1 MKIFYF
7 LAFASTAAFF
17 DSHLTC
23 PQYPPPNNGRM
34 ICDHLLGKYC
44 TPSCN
49 FGFVPN
55 GPQAWAYVC
64 NPVTQRWGTYPD
76 SYPLPW
82 PDCVAPKDQTWNPK
96 SFYILNKIKE
106 PDLEN
111 VNGDKSVGDLEKSYE
126 EDKQIKGEKKTQT
139 EFYKNNITDSAYDI
153 LKVASKNRL
162 KNKVQKQF
170 EVLNDTPSDNGSTSK
185 TSSKKT
191 DTLSQPP
198 SQKNNSNK
206 SSNTRDNKSYVPMSS
221 SFNENESYEAV
232 DKLINNRTNERQ
244 IDITKVTK
252 TRNFGTKEIDIEDLK
267 ITTTRD
273 NVANIDNGKSLNETT
288 VFVHSL
294 PKDNVDQKSIVLDNN
309 KDSTGISENLLN
321 KKSIPSAFNN
331 ITTHAINSITPLATN
346 ISIITQQFNEE
357 NTKNENL
364 AVKTIK
370 NNTKQVIDLQTRTLD
385 SLSVEQELRNIT
397 DTLRE
402 IGQSIKS
409 SIVAKTSPLL
419 PTTLTISKLDNTTI
433 NNIKESNKSST
444 HQTADKSYHAAN
456 HTLRKTYN
464 LSKKTSTIKDK
475 KKHTALKKLSYE
487 TEQIKANQFNNIKSF
502 IKDSEQKQ
510 DDNDKEAN
518 NEPPLVPV
526 FSNKDLSLLR
536 HMVSTNNK
544 RSEMR
549 HSSPSLWSKMMT
561 LTSTKDDHQ
570 LRRAKLASRKKLATE
585 DLNLAKLIMTG
596 INNKDNYHFKDKP
609 NPFLY
614 SGKSLGPMN
623 QSKLKTDKA
632 STRQYVWNGATFVP
646 LSENEPSTSY
656 LHSNEGGG
664 LSSTSRYR
672 WNGAT
677 FVPTDLSEELS
688 LIQSQNSQLSS
699 LPSQSQNIQ
708 TEFHPVAV
716 DTFPELAAVPTQ
728 TDRLGEIIK
737 TDLAKEESDVT
748 RTPAIM
754 TNKEVQK
761 ILDIWNGSPE
771 ILAEKTPIEFK
782 STESTPIEFKS
793 KEPINS
799 QMLNKEKIIFFPTQQ
814 PKYMETT
821 QQFPLIPVT
830 MKTTTFKTEFFSKP
844 IEINGQTYV
853 PLTPN
858 AQIDPENKE
867 DDLLYWDGKHYVPI
881 KYQKVTV
888 PGTILYKLENGI
900 YMPTYYNGGNML
912 DNLVQTNFPAAETKL
927 KAESSEAKLQNEPSN
942 TMGVFQH
949 TENTEK
955 VIYPERPPSLSQAR
969 DFNDRAVAGPP
980 PTNPPPTSKNKL
992 SSSNFYANNTIQ
1004 WEKTTSIKFKPTSF
1018 NLVTSTTTAIPLTET
1033 THVVL
1038 TTETTMTPYTTS
1050 TELKHDILQE
1060 YSKQPQQVNHAADD
1074 SLREYTK
1081 QLPPINPSPDD
1092 PFREDVEDL
1101 GNIIKTDLGIKNEIE
1116 SLTKLFEADSK
1127 ETPVTIP
1134 ITHGKTISDIRLL
1147 MPSLFGPEEE
1157 PSISNSKPEMSLAE
1171 KDLQIADQLLKKEE
1185 EERKFPIPSTVIKG
1199 NDEEAIKSGQ
1209 LKELIEKKERTA
1221 LENLSNKEK
1230 YDLEKTLSSDI
1241 QKLQSTFDK
1250 DHTVL
1255 LPSIRLDK
1263 DPPNLL
1269 AASDLN
1275 VGDIRDLLKI
1285 TKLAEKSASKKH
1297 GLLKPS
1303 LTRSQARKVL
1313 EKGGVQ
1319 QLLKYLILSGTSPS
1333 TIAALR
1339 EKNLRKK
1346 ILPELKFSDHAKEE
1360 SVLNAKDT
1368 EELRK
1373 VNEQWDRRYKGLQKT
1388 IDHKAKNPLP
1398 KFGRK
1403 KRSEKKRKK
1412 RDNRL

>member
-82 PDCVAPKDQTWNPK
+82 PDCVTPKDQTWNPK
-96 SFYILNKIKE
+96 SFYILNKTKE

-111 VNGDKSVGDLEKSYE
+111 VNGDKSMTSVGDVEKSYE
-126 EDKQIKGEKKTQT
+126 EDKQIKGEKNTQT
-139 EFYKNNITDSAYDI
+139 EFYKKNIMDAAYDI
-153 LKVASKNRL
+153 LKVTPKNQL

-170 EVLNDTPSDNGSTSK
+170 EVLNDTPTDNRSTSK
-185 TSSKKT
+185 TSNKLT
-191 DTLSQPP
+191 DKLSQPP

-206 SSNTRDNKSYVPMSS
+206 SSNTRDNKSYVPMLT

-232 DKLINNRTNERQ
+232 DKLVNNKTNERQ

-273 NVANIDNGKSLNETT
+273 NVAKFDNGKSLNETT
-288 VFVHSL
+288 AFVHSL
-294 PKDNVDQKSIVLDNN
+294 PKDNFDQKNIVLD
-309 KDSTGISENLLN
+309 
-321 KKSIPSAFNN
+321 N
-331 ITTHAINSITPLATN
+331 ITTHAINSITPQATN

-357 NTKNENL
+357 NTKDENL
-364 AVKTIK
+364 TVKTTK
-370 NNTKQVIDLQTRTLD
+370 NNTKQVFDLQTRTLD
-385 SLSVEQELRNIT
+385 SLNVEQELRNIT

-409 SIVAKTSPLL
+409 SIVAKTLPLL
-419 PTTLTISKLDNTTI
+419 PTTSTISKLNNTII
-433 NNIKESNKSST
+433 NNTKEWNKNST
-444 HQTADKSYHAAN
+444 PQTADKSYYAAN
-456 HTLRKTYN
+456 HTVRKTNN
-464 LSKKTSTIKDK
+464 LSKKTSAMKDK

-487 TEQIKANQFNNIKSF
+487 TKQIKANQFNNIKSF
-502 IKDSEQKQ
+502 IKDSEDKQ
-510 DDNDKEAN
+510 TNNDKEAN

-570 LRRAKLASRKKLATE
+570 LRRVKLASRKKLATE

-699 LPSQSQNIQ
+699 LQSQSQNFQ
-708 TEFHPVAV
+708 TEFHPAAV
-716 DTFPELAAVPTQ
+716 DTFPESAAVPTQ

-737 TDLAKEESDVT
+737 TDLAKEEPVVT
-748 RTPAIM
+748 RTPAIV

-771 ILAEKTPIEFK
+771 ILTEKTPLEFK

-793 KEPINS
+793 KESINS
-799 QMLNKEKIIFFPTQQ
+799 QILNKEKIIFFPTQQ

-821 QQFPLIPVT
+821 QQFPLVPVT
-830 MKTTTFKTEFFSKP
+830 IKTTTFKTEFFSKP

-912 DNLVQTNFPAAETKL
+912 DNLVQTNFPGAETKL
-927 KAESSEAKLQNEPSN
+927 KAESFETKLQNEPSN
-942 TMGVFQH
+942 TMGVIQH
-949 TENTEK
+949 AENTEK

-980 PTNPPPTSKNKL
+980 PTNPPPTSKDKL
-992 SSSNFYANNTIQ
+992 SSSNFYASNMTQ
-1004 WEKTTSIKFKPTSF
+1004 WEKTTSTKFKPTSF
-1018 NLVTSTTTAIPLTET
+1018 NLITSTTTTIPLTET
-1033 THVVL
+1033 THTVL

-1060 YSKQPQQVNHAADD
+1060 YLKQPHQVNYAADD

-1134 ITHGKTISDIRLL
+1134 ITHAKTISDIRLL
-1147 MPSLFGPEEE
+1147 MPSLFGQEE
-1157 PSISNSKPEMSLAE
+1157 SLISHSKPEMSLAE
-1171 KDLQIADQLLKKEE
+1171 KDLQMADQFLKKEE

-1241 QKLQSTFDK
+1241 QKLQSSFDK

-1297 GLLKPS
+1297 GLLKPT

-1339 EKNLRKK
+1339 EKNLHKK
-1346 ILPELKFSDHAKEE
+1346 ILPELKFSDQAKEE
-1360 SVLNAKDT
+1360 SNVNVKDT

-1412 RDNRL
+1412 RDRL